1 MGTHPIFESDF
12 DCLTE
17 KLKMMNR
24 LARPVNLMA
33 NQVRT
38 SAGPI
43 TKEVVS
49 AWWKVS
55 YIIGPIMVIP
65 AFMVMEIRHPHI
77 QLRPPANQAPWINV
91 LDDKMPWESTGKKT
105 PFFHD
110 DYNTI
115 AQKGY
120 LDGNNAGGLV
130 PNQEHH

>member
-17 KLKMMNR
+17 KNDEPTGASHYQGGR
-24 LARPVNLMA
+24 LRLVEVFIFHWPNHDHPRLHGHG
-33 NQVRT
+33 NPPSPH
-38 SAGPI
+38 SAP
-43 TKEVVS
+43 S
-49 AWWKVS
+49 
-55 YIIGPIMVIP
+55 
-65 AFMVMEIRHPHI
+65 
-77 QLRPPANQAPWINV
+77 ANQAPWINI